1 MLQDYDLLNQ
11 IGEGSFGRV
20 YKARYKYTGSLVAIK
35 FINKTGQSEDDLES
49 LRREIALLRKV
60 NHPNIMRIH
69 DVIENGT
76 NFYIV
81 SELARGDL
89 FQIIDDDTVLPE
101 TTLKEIAAQLVSSL
115 AHLHSLKI
123 IHRDMKPQN
132 ILISAHGSIKI
143 CDFGFARAL
152 SQTTLVLTSIKGTP
166 LYMAPELVQEQPYNE
181 KIDIWSLGI
190 ILYELFHG
198 RPPYYTESI
207 YKLVQMIMNN
217 PIEWPESM
225 SGEFKG
231 FLMRMLEKDP
241 ANRASAEELLK
252 DPFIADV
259 DLKRFDDA
267 FYMAKSAQFKE
278 AITKTVSGKGPFQ
291 PKKQGKLDYQMIF
304 FSPSSYGNE
313 DLAAALKYLIES
325 EQKSDSL
332 LLANFAENFEQF
344 LQNPAILDQ
353 AMEAATYALQLDRER
368 FTPKFVPCM
377 CLFKLPELPS
387 SCLPFFTELLTIP
400 YCFNI
405 VQNEDPNIKIPLNEK
420 QTLKLRDRLVGFLFM
435 EDLKLNAMTFLAY
448 LVQTH
453 EEVTSAVCGSF
464 AGQIVPKLVAS
475 VIEAK
480 SPIVQCAAFSILAI
494 ILSQNQGAAKMIQP
508 ISDFVRTVK
517 RIVDNDIVDLESFC
531 VFSALL
537 SFIAMGIEPLAEI
550 PEFGSMFDLRQSLS
564 NVPNFV
570 NTLFKGNKSVKDRLN
585 IMLMFGTRFPET
597 TEEVLCYIGNIGSPF
612 IHLPLTEDLLDTCVN
627 YMPTLIPIHQ
637 EAVLK
642 TIFGTISKSAVVE
655 IIPDLCPLLGA
666 PSCTDALSTYCLDVM
681 TPDLAEKCFQ
691 KGALISIS
699 NVICELGPSV
709 PPNTVLLLV
718 NIILSFRK
726 ANETLLEESK
736 DILNSV
742 FALHN
747 AAESSLMIASHFARL
762 SAAFIPTLSE
772 CGALNLAE
780 RELGS
785 DIPEIRARSLDFIGN
800 FSKHGALPEDFL
812 DTITQ
817 QLVLQVESEDPECQK
832 MACFALSNVLFFSP
846 EVAEQVADSVSAE
859 VLVNL
864 MQSDDPKTVENAAA
878 VCGNLV
884 RKSASRVEYLINAGI
899 LGQMVQVVKE
909 GGDIGGVVCKH
920 LSLFCQHE
928 RARTY
933 LSKIG
938 AKQAII
944 AYTTSSD
951 ERLKRIAQSMVGCLS

>member
-60 NHPNIMRIH
+60 DHPNIMRIH
-69 DVIENGT
+69 DVIENGS

-89 FQIIDDDTVLPE
+89 FQVIDDDSVLPE
-101 TTLKEIAAQLVSSL
+101 SALKEIAAQLVSSV

-132 ILISAHGSIKI
+132 ILISARGSIKI

-217 PIEWPESM
+217 PIEWPEGM
-225 SGEFKG
+225 SEQFKS
-231 FLMRMLEKDP
+231 FLKRMLAKDP
-241 ANRASAEELLK
+241 DHRASAEELLK

-259 DLKRFDDA
+259 DLKKYDDA
-267 FYMAKSAQFKE
+267 FYMSKSAQFKE
-278 AITKTVSGKGPFQ
+278 ALQKTVSGKGPFQ

-313 DLAAALKYLIES
+313 ELAAALKYLSES
-325 EQKSDSL
+325 SQHSDSL

-344 LQNPAILDQ
+344 VQNPAILDE
-353 AMEAATYALQLDRER
+353 AMEAATYALSLDRER
-368 FTPKFVPCM
+368 FTPKFLSCM
-377 CLFKLPELPS
+377 SLFKLPELPS

-400 YCFNI
+400 YCINI
-405 VQNEDPNIKIPLNEK
+405 LQNEDPNIKIPLNDK
-420 QTLKLRDRLVGFLFM
+420 QTIKLRDRLVGFLFM
-435 EDLKLNAMTFLAY
+435 EELKMGAITFLAY

-453 EEVTSAVCGSF
+453 EEFTAAVCGNF
-464 AGQIVPKLVAS
+464 AGQLVPKLAAS
-475 VIEAK
+475 IIESK
-480 SPIVQCAAFSILAI
+480 SSIVQCAAFSILAI
-494 ILSQNQGAAKMIQP
+494 ILGQNSEAAKMVQP
-508 ISDFVRTVK
+508 IGDFVKEVK
-517 RIVDNDIVDLESFC
+517 RIVDTDIVDVETFC

-537 SFIAMGIEPLAEI
+537 SFIAMGIESLAEI
-550 PEFGSMFDLRQSLS
+550 PEFGAMFNLRQSLS

-570 NTLFKGNKSVKDRLN
+570 NTLFKGNKTVRDRLTL
-585 IMLMFGTRFPET
+585 MLMFGTQYPET
-597 TEEVLCYIGNIGSPF
+597 RDDVLCYIGSIGSPF
-612 IHLPLTEDLLDTCVN
+612 LHIPLTEDLLDTCVN

-637 EAVLK
+637 EALLK
-642 TIFGTISKSAVVE
+642 TTFGTISKTAVIE
-655 IIPDLCPLLGA
+655 ILPELCPLLGS
-666 PSCTDALSTYCLDVM
+666 PSCTGSLSTYCLDVM
-681 TPDLAEKCFQ
+681 TPELAEKCFER
-691 KGALISIS
+691 GALMAIS
-699 NVICELGPSV
+699 NVICELGPCV

-726 ANETLLEESK
+726 PNEALLEQSK

-785 DIPEIRARSLDFIGN
+785 DIPEIRARALDFIGN
-800 FSKHGALPEDFL
+800 FSRHGPLPDEFI

-817 QLVLQVESEDPECQK
+817 QLVLQVESEDNECQK
-832 MACFALSNVLFFSP
+832 MACFALSNVLFYSP
-846 EVAEQVADSVSAE
+846 DVAEQVADSVSPE
-859 VLVNL
+859 VIVNL
-864 MQSDDPKTVENAAA
+864 LQSSDPKTVENAAG
-878 VCGNLV
+878 VCGNIV
-884 RKSASRVEYLINAGI
+884 RKSGSRVHYLIDAGI
-899 LGQMVQVVKE
+899 VGQMVEVVKA
-909 GGDIGGVVCKH
+909 GGDIGGIVCKH

-938 AKQAII
+938 AKKAIA
-944 AYTTSSD
+944 AYTTSSN
-951 ERLKRIAQSMVGCLS
+951 ERLKRIAQSMVGCLT